1 LKSER
6 DFRNYLAG
14 AALSFGI
21 VLLTSQILQIIYGG
35 ASETDITAAYDLIMQ
50 VYLAAH
56 VIGGF
61 AGGYLVARVKQ
72 TDFIQTGT
80 VTAIVAY
87 IFEVIYNFVVE
98 GSNTDIYAAISLLVG
113 GIVGAMFY
121 RAKTEKARIVAKKPV
136 EPKAPEPEKKE

>member
-21 VLLTSQILQIIYGG
+21 ILLTSQMLQIIFSG

-56 VIGGF
+56 VVGGF
-61 AGGYLVARVKQ
+61 AGGYLVARVKK

-80 VTAIVAY
+80 VTAILAY
-87 IFEVIYNFVVE
+87 MFETLYNFVVE
-98 GSNTDIYAAISLLVG
+98 SSTTDIYAAISLLIG

-121 RAKTEKARIVAKKPV
+121 RAKTEKARIAAKKP
-136 EPKAPEPEKKE
+136 EEKPKTEPEKKE